1 MDLVI
6 KKIIVSK
13 KKSHG
18 QRNQKLSE
26 DLLNGKTY
34 YDWVITTAFYS
45 AIHFVEDKIL
55 PCKIISIE
63 CKNITDV
70 KSAYKMN
77 GRHSSRE
84 RLVFSHLPK
93 IAAQYKWL
101 DDTSR
106 YSRYITFKVTS
117 AQANKA
123 KQYLAE
129 IYAEC
134 YK

>member
-26 DLLNGKTY
+26 VLLNGKIY

-70 KSAYKMN
+70 KNAYKMN

-84 RLVFSHLPK
+84 RS
-93 IAAQYKWL
+93 
-101 DDTSR
+101 
-106 YSRYITFKVTS
+106 YSNSFELRRF
-117 AQANKA
+117 
-123 KQYLAE
+123 
-129 IYAEC
+129 
-134 YK
+134 